1 MLNVT
6 TIKFAINENVVWDI
20 MSKFE
25 QEFSSK
31 KEVHHACDVY
41 NPELKID
48 SYVCHGAMESLRNKL
63 LPINVGFS
71 LIRKSHQF

>member
-1 MLNVT
+1 MSKVFIKKITQSMLNVT

-31 KEVHHACDVY
+31 KEVHH
-41 NPELKID
+41 
-48 SYVCHGAMESLRNKL
+48 VC
-63 LPINVGFS
+63 V
-71 LIRKSHQF
+71 

>member
-1 MLNVT
+1 MEVALSETGQTMSKVFIKKITQSMLNVT

-31 KEVHHACDVY
+31 KEVHHAC
-41 NPELKID
+41 L
-48 SYVCHGAMESLRNKL
+48 
-63 LPINVGFS
+63 
-71 LIRKSHQF
+71 